1 MKPPNWIAVWCA
13 ALAAVFA
20 VVSIYFAIVFRFA
33 VGVQG
38 SPTFTVDEILAAL
51 TLMVALVGLI
61 VAMAAIVIGIV
72 AVFGFGEIRQI
83 VSRRTDELLK
93 KAIGTLRKRR
103 EITASEASELW
114 QAVQDEA
121 LAEFEPEAA
130 TLTSDAA
137 NASPNDGGGEM
148 NDQLD
153 QYPSGERRDNE

>member
-1 MKPPNWIAVWCA
+1 
-13 ALAAVFA
+13 
-20 VVSIYFAIVFRFA
+20 
-33 VGVQG
+33 
-38 SPTFTVDEILAAL
+38 
-51 TLMVALVGLI
+51 
-61 VAMAAIVIGIV
+61 
-72 AVFGFGEIRQI
+72 
-83 VSRRTDELLK
+83 LLK

-137 NASPNDGGGEM
+137 NASPNAGGGEM